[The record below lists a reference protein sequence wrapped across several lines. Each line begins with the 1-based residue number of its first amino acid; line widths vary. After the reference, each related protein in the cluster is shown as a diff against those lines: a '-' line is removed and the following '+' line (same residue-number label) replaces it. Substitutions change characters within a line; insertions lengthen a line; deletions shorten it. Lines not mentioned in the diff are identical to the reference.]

1 MGKEK
6 KNIFD
11 SLKEEKREIS
21 LDLLEKVSTNADVVS
36 PQEKE
41 NEPKEENSKKDDN
54 KNEVLKENY
63 SFYLNKTIMNI
74 VKWYIANQRKPSEI
88 DLIAGKK
95 KMSISSF
102 ITEAILEKL
111 EKESILKK
119 YQKEHKL

>member
-21 LDLLEKVSTNADVVS
+21 LDLLEKVSTNADVIS

-41 NEPKEENSKKDDN
+41 NDPKEENSKKDDN
-54 KNEVLKENY
+54 KNEALKENY

-74 VKWYIANQRKPSEI
+74 VKWYIANQPKPSEI